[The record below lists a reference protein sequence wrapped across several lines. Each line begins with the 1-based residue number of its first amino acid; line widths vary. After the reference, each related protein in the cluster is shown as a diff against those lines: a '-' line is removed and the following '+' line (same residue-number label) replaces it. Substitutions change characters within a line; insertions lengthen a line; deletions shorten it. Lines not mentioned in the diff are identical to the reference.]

1 MNPDYKP
8 PVKTKVPLEA
18 GAQRLIIATC
28 EKGTVE
34 NIDDMRQIKGNLDKI
49 KKANPNFV
57 EIAAKAVFRVQDAPL
72 VADAPPKFADHR
84 RAEEARRADE
94 EALRDLASACRAC

>member
-1 MNPDYKP
+1 MKTNVINMDYKP

-34 NIDDMRQIKGNLDKI
+34 NIDDMRQIKGNLDKV

-57 EIAAKAVFRVQDAPL
+57 EVAAKARVPRAATCRWWPTRCPSSRSRPRRRSAPN
-72 VADAPPKFADHR
+72 
-84 RAEEARRADE
+84 
-94 EALRDLASACRAC
+94 

>member
-1 MNPDYKP
+1 M
-8 PVKTKVPLEA
+8 PLEA

-34 NIDDMRQIKGNLDKI
+34 NIEEMRGIKGNLDKI

-57 EIAAKAVFRVQDAPL
+57 EIAAKARLP
-72 VADAPPKFADHR
+72 
-84 RAEEARRADE
+84 RAGRADWWPI
-94 EALRDLASACRAC
+94 RCRSSRSPPRRRSAPS